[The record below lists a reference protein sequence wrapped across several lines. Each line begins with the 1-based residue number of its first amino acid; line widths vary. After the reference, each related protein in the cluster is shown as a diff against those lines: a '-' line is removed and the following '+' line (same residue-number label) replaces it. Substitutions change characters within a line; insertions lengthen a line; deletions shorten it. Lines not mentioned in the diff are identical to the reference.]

1 MGIRMRIS
9 TSLPADDAGVPDLAM
24 AQHLEDL
31 GFDGV
36 SVPDL
41 LFGDGTPG
49 VEPLAVLAAA
59 AGRTSRI
66 GLETGVLSLPLRP
79 VALVAAQVQALQHL
93 SGGRVV
99 LGAGL
104 GGFPGSPFWRAAGAP
119 LSERGRRADD
129 VLAVLPRLVR
139 GEPTDVDGEP
149 VTLAPAAAAPPIL
162 VGGNSEAAMRRAVL
176 YGDGWAPSLIA
187 PADLAAKAD
196 RLREIAAELG
206 RPVPEISV
214 GGHGVLNGSA
224 AAVRA
229 FVDNLV
235 GLHGVSEEEAARLPV
250 TGGPDRVAER
260 LAAYADAGAR
270 AVTLSL
276 DGGSWPAQAE
286 TLAEAASRLRTGR

>member
-1 MGIRMRIS
+1 MRIS
-9 TSLPADDAGVPDLAM
+9 ATLPVGDAGVPDLAM

-49 VEPLAVLAAA
+49 ADPLTVLAAA
-59 AGRTSRI
+59 AGRTNRI
-66 GLETGVLSLPLRP
+66 SLETGVLSLPLRA

-99 LGAGL
+99 LGTGL

-129 VLAVLPRLVR
+129 VLATLPGLVR
-139 GEPTDVDGEP
+139 GEPTDVDGDV
-149 VTLAPAAAAPPIL
+149 VTLTPAAAVPPIL

-176 YGDGWAPSLIA
+176 HGDGWAPSLIA
-187 PADLAAKAD
+187 PAELAARAE

-206 RPVPEISV
+206 RPAPGISV
-214 GGHGVLNGSA
+214 SGHGVLNGSA
-224 AAVRA
+224 AAVQA

-235 GLHGVSEEEAARLPV
+235 GVHGFSEEEAARLPV

-270 AVTLSL
+270 SVTLSL

-286 TLAEAASRLRTGR
+286 TLAEAASRLRAGG